1 MYAFSYY
8 FYYSNK
14 SKNKRMVNYFDLQK
28 RKIDSFP
35 TFRYL
40 SNSKN
45 MHTGKTRNSTPQKK
59 KRKMKEKLKI
69 EKHEKVKK

>member
-1 MYAFSYY
+1 
-8 FYYSNK
+8 
-14 SKNKRMVNYFDLQK
+14 MVNYFDLQK

-45 MHTGKTRNSTPQKK
+45 MHTGKTRSSTIQKK
-59 KRKMKEKLKI
+59 KLKMKKKLKI
-69 EKHEKVKK
+69 ENRKT